1 LTIVPGSGI
10 NRTKSEQNSSR
21 RVFSEDRRE
30 TLSMSARFQPET
42 LSFALAQPDGTSI
55 LARLRQALG
64 AKSVGESPALVP
76 FGVAP
81 VDDALG
87 GGLEGGILHE
97 IAAAREAEVAA
108 ASGFA
113 LLLAARTSGPVVWIA
128 EDMAL
133 YESGAPYGPGIDELG
148 LHPERFILVAA
159 PKSRDVLWAVEEA
172 LSCRG
177 MGAVIGEIRQANLDL
192 TATRRLSLAAGRRG
206 AVALL
211 LRSAPGKD
219 ASAAATRWI
228 VKAAPS
234 TAKKPQAMTLGPG
247 PPRFAL
253 SLVRN
258 RRGPPGSWVLEWN
271 GVEQHFEL
279 VSAHRERVAQAV
291 VDRSTPAASA

>member
-1 LTIVPGSGI
+1 MT
-10 NRTKSEQNSSR
+10 
-21 RVFSEDRRE
+21 
-30 TLSMSARFQPET
+30 ARFQPKT
-42 LSFALAQPDGTSI
+42 LSFAPARPEGT
-55 LARLRQALG
+55 LARLRRALVT
-64 AKSVGESPALVP
+64 KNVGESPAFLP
-76 FGVAP
+76 LGIAP

-87 GGLEGGILHE
+87 GGLEAGVLHE

-108 ASGFA
+108 TSGFA

-133 YESGAPYGPGIDELG
+133 YESGAPYGPGLDELG
-148 LHPERFILVAA
+148 LNPERFIMVAA
-159 PKSRDVLWAVEEA
+159 PKFRDALWAVEEA

-177 MGAVIGEIRQANLDL
+177 MGTVIGEIRQASLDL

-211 LRSAPGKD
+211 LRSTPGKD

-228 VKAAPS
+228 VNAEPSKA
-234 TAKKPQAMTLGPG
+234 TKPRAMTLGPG

-258 RRGPPGSWVLEWN
+258 RRGPPGSWMLEWN
-271 GVEQHFEL
+271 GVEQRFEL
-279 VSAHRERVAQAV
+279 VSAHRERVAQAA
-291 VDRSTPAASA
+291 VDRSLPTASA

>member
-1 LTIVPGSGI
+1 MIGP
-10 NRTKSEQNSSR
+10 Q
-21 RVFSEDRRE
+21 
-30 TLSMSARFQPET
+30 T
-42 LSFALAQPDGTSI
+42 LSFAPAELDGTSV
-55 LARLRQALG
+55 LAHLRRALVT
-64 AKSVGESPALVP
+64 KNRGESPTLLP
-76 FGVAP
+76 LGVVP

-97 IAAAREAEVAA
+97 IAAAREAEAAA

-133 YESGAPYGPGIDELG
+133 YESGVPYGPGLDDLG
-148 LHPERFILVAA
+148 LNPERFIMVAA

-177 MGAVIGEIRQANLDL
+177 MGTVIGEIRQASLDL
-192 TATRRLSLAAGRRG
+192 TATRRLSLAAGRRS

-211 LRSAPGKD
+211 VRSAPGRD

-228 VKAAPS
+228 VKAVPS
-234 TAKKPQAMTLGPG
+234 RAAKPRAMTLGPG

-253 SLVRN
+253 SLMRN

-271 GVEQHFEL
+271 GVEQRFDL
-279 VSAHRERVAQAV
+279 VSAHRERVAQAA
-291 VDRSTPAASA
+291 VDRSPPAASA

>member
-1 LTIVPGSGI
+1 MIGP
-10 NRTKSEQNSSR
+10 Q
-21 RVFSEDRRE
+21 
-30 TLSMSARFQPET
+30 T
-42 LSFALAQPDGTSI
+42 LSFAPAELDGTSV
-55 LARLRQALG
+55 LAHLRRALVT
-64 AKSVGESPALVP
+64 KNRGESPTLLP
-76 FGVAP
+76 FGVVP

-97 IAAAREAEVAA
+97 IAAAREAEAAA

-133 YESGAPYGPGIDELG
+133 YESGVPYGPGLDDLG
-148 LHPERFILVAA
+148 LNPERFIMVAA

-177 MGAVIGEIRQANLDL
+177 MGTVIGEIRQASLDL
-192 TATRRLSLAAGRRG
+192 TATRRLSLAAGRRS

-211 LRSAPGKD
+211 VRSAPGRD

-228 VKAAPS
+228 
-234 TAKKPQAMTLGPG
+234 
-247 PPRFAL
+247 AL
-253 SLVRN
+253 SLMRN

-271 GVEQHFEL
+271 GVEQRFEL
-279 VSAHRERVAQAV
+279 VSAHRERVAQAA
-291 VDRSTPAASA
+291 VDRSPSAASA

>member
-1 LTIVPGSGI
+1 MTEP
-10 NRTKSEQNSSR
+10 Q
-21 RVFSEDRRE
+21 
-30 TLSMSARFQPET
+30 T
-42 LSFALAQPDGTSI
+42 LSFAPAGLDGTSV
-55 LARLRQALG
+55 LARLRHALVTKNG
-64 AKSVGESPALVP
+64 GESPPLLP
-76 FGVAP
+76 LGVAP

-97 IAAAREAEVAA
+97 IAAAREAEATA

-113 LLLAARTSGPVVWIA
+113 LLLAARTAGPVVWIA

-133 YESGAPYGPGIDELG
+133 YESGAPYGPGLDDLG
-148 LHPERFILVAA
+148 LNPERFIMVAA

-177 MGAVIGEIRQANLDL
+177 MGTVIGEIRQASLDL
-192 TATRRLSLAAGRRG
+192 TATRRLSLAAGRRS

-211 LRSAPGKD
+211 VRSAPGRD

-228 VKAAPS
+228 VKAVPS
-234 TAKKPQAMTLGPG
+234 RAAKPRAMTLGPG

-271 GVEQHFEL
+271 GVEQRFEL
-279 VSAHRERVAQAV
+279 VSAHRERVAQAA
-291 VDRSTPAASA
+291 VDRSPPAASA

>member
-1 LTIVPGSGI
+1 
-10 NRTKSEQNSSR
+10 
-21 RVFSEDRRE
+21 
-30 TLSMSARFQPET
+30 MAARFQPET
-42 LSFALAQPDGTSI
+42 LSCAPAQLDRTSI
-55 LARLRQALG
+55 LARLRHALVTEN
-64 AKSVGESPALVP
+64 VGESPVLVP
-76 FGVAP
+76 LGIAP
-81 VDDALG
+81 VDAALG

-97 IAAAREAEVAA
+97 IAAAREAEAAA

-133 YESGAPYGPGIDELG
+133 YESGAPYGPGLEDLG
-148 LHPERFILVAA
+148 LNPERFIMVAA
-159 PKSRDVLWAVEEA
+159 PKARDVLWAVEEA

-177 MGAVIGEIRQANLDL
+177 MGTVIGEIRQASLDL

-211 LRSAPGKD
+211 LRSAPGQE

-228 VKAAPS
+228 VKTMPS
-234 TAKKPQAMTLGPG
+234 KGAKPRAMTLGPG

-271 GVEQHFEL
+271 GVEQRFEL
-279 VSAHRERVAQAV
+279 VSAHCERVAQAA
-291 VDRSTPAASA
+291 VDRSSPAASA

>member
-1 LTIVPGSGI
+1 MTARPQPG
-10 NRTKSEQNSSR
+10 
-21 RVFSEDRRE
+21 
-30 TLSMSARFQPET
+30 TLPS
-42 LSFALAQPDGTSI
+42 ALARPSGPSV
-55 LARLRQALG
+55 LARLRHALVTEGVGERPGLVPLG
-64 AKSVGESPALVP
+64 AT
-76 FGVAP
+76 P

-87 GGLEGGILHE
+87 GGLGGGMLHE
-97 IAAAREAEVAA
+97 IAAVREAEIAA

-128 EDMAL
+128 EDMML
-133 YESGAPYGPGIDELG
+133 YESGAPYGPGLDDLG
-148 LHPERFILVAA
+148 LNPERFIMVAA

-177 MGAVIGEIRQANLDL
+177 MGAVIGEIRQASLHL

-211 LRSAPGKD
+211 LRSAPGRD

-234 TAKKPQAMTLGPG
+234 KAAKPLATTIGPG

-258 RRGPPGSWVLEWN
+258 RRGHPGSWVLEWN
-271 GVEQHFEL
+271 GVEQRFEL
-279 VSAHRERVAQAV
+279 VSAHRERVAQAA
-291 VDRSTPAASA
+291 VD

>member
-1 LTIVPGSGI
+1 MIGP
-10 NRTKSEQNSSR
+10 Q
-21 RVFSEDRRE
+21 
-30 TLSMSARFQPET
+30 T
-42 LSFALAQPDGTSI
+42 LSFAPAELDGTSV
-55 LARLRQALG
+55 LAHLRRALVT
-64 AKSVGESPALVP
+64 KNRGESPTLLP
-76 FGVAP
+76 LGVVP

-97 IAAAREAEVAA
+97 IAAAREAEAAA

-133 YESGAPYGPGIDELG
+133 YESGVPYGPGLDDLG
-148 LHPERFILVAA
+148 LNPERFIMVAA

-177 MGAVIGEIRQANLDL
+177 MGTVIGEIRQASLDL
-192 TATRRLSLAAGRRG
+192 TATRRLSLAAGRRS

-211 LRSAPGKD
+211 VRSAPGRD

-228 VKAAPS
+228 VKAEPRA
-234 TAKKPQAMTLGPG
+234 AKPRAMTLGPG
-247 PPRFAL
+247 PPRVAL

-271 GVEQHFEL
+271 GVEQRFEL
-279 VSAHRERVAQAV
+279 VSAHRERVAQAA
-291 VDRSTPAASA
+291 VDRSPPAASA